1 MEAITRD
8 NYTQVF
14 NCLANGQRCELNF
27 GHNHLI
33 DSRNLES
40 LIENKTSA
48 LIVSLFL
55 HCEQFVL

>member
-1 MEAITRD
+1 METITRD

-14 NCLANGQRCELNF
+14 NCMGIVQRCELNF

-40 LIENKTSA
+40 LIENKASA
-48 LIVSLFL
+48 LIVSLFV